1 MAAPVSAHHVSR
13 TRHAPGARLPVGRGR
28 VRTGTVV
35 SIALHALILF
45 AVLWRTTDIF
55 GGGHGPGPRGGGGGG
70 RPAATFFT
78 LPPPSGPPQQFAL
91 PAVPVVAVSD
101 IPLPDPVQLDLPQ
114 VTVPREVAPVG
125 QGPGSGP
132 GTGGG
137 QGTGVGPGTG
147 SDVGPGT
154 GGEGDYIQRADLRG
168 SILPPQC
175 LRGRYTV
182 RFWVAADGHVSRVE
196 VTPMLRDGGCRQE
209 MLERMMGYRFRPAL
223 NLNGRPVPDIRD
235 ITVSH

>member
-1 MAAPVSAHHVSR
+1 VVV
-13 TRHAPGARLPVGRGR
+13 GA
-28 VRTGTVV
+28 
-35 SIALHALILF
+35 
-45 AVLWRTTDIF
+45 
-55 GGGHGPGPRGGGGGG
+55 
-70 RPAATFFT
+70 
-78 LPPPSGPPQQFAL
+78 
-91 PAVPVVAVSD
+91 AVPVVAVSD

-114 VTVPREVAPVG
+114 VTLPREVAPVG

-209 MLERMMGYRFRPAL
+209 MQERMMGYRFRPAL
-223 NLNGRPVPDIRD
+223 NPNGRPVPDIRD

>member
-1 MAAPVSAHHVSR
+1 MAAPVSALSR
-13 TRHAPGARLPVGRGR
+13 RRLPPAARLPLNLQQVPP
-28 VRTGTVV
+28 TSVV
-35 SIALHALILF
+35 SPTI
-45 AVLWRTTDIF
+45 
-55 GGGHGPGPRGGGGGG
+55 
-70 RPAATFFT
+70 
-78 LPPPSGPPQQFAL
+78 
-91 PAVPVVAVSD
+91 
-101 IPLPDPVQLDLPQ
+101 
-114 VTVPREVAPVG
+114 PVG
-125 QGPGSGP
+125 QGPGQSGGTGNGP

-137 QGTGVGPGTG
+137 TGTGTGPGTG

-209 MLERMMGYRFRPAL
+209 MQERMMGYRFRPAL